1 MTRDHRGCLFPHT
14 SPSGIG
20 QGDCCLGPELAFS
33 IFKSKERLLS
43 SLVCS
48 GMLAAAEEQ
57 LPQQLVK
64 LDPLFEAEFAV
75 MTTRSGEII

>member
-1 MTRDHRGCLFPHT
+1 MSRDHRGCLFAHT

-43 SLVCS
+43 SLVFS
-48 GMLAAAEEQ
+48 GMLAEEQ

-64 LDPLFEAEFAV
+64 LDPLFEAEFAG
-75 MTTRSGEII
+75 MTTCSGEII